1 MEQVYNDV
9 NFSMSL
15 LKFAGFLLLLV
26 GIRYF
31 VKFRPSFL
39 PRWKSIA
46 GLGGGIG
53 LLNAG
58 LVISLGKVAFAVTPL
73 VLFILTALFYFNK
86 FPLYKIKHFLGLL
99 IFFIFSSLTFF
110 IVIAGTFFHLAVEG
124 KI

>member
-15 LKFAGFLLLLV
+15 LKFAGLLLLLV
-26 GIRYF
+26 GIGYLF
-31 VKFRPSFL
+31 MFRPSFL
-39 PRWKSIA
+39 PRWKNIV

-58 LVISLGKVAFAVTPL
+58 LVLSLGKVAFAVTPVVL
-73 VLFILTALFYFNK
+73 VILTALFYFNK
-86 FPLYKIKHFLGLL
+86 FPFYKIKHFLGLL

>member
-15 LKFAGFLLLLV
+15 LKFAGLLLLLV
-26 GIRYF
+26 GIGYLF
-31 VKFRPSFL
+31 MFRPSFL
-39 PRWKSIA
+39 PRWKNIV

-58 LVISLGKVAFAVTPL
+58 LVISLGKVAFAVTPVVL
-73 VLFILTALFYFNK
+73 VILTALFYFNK